1 MDSASLHV
9 LFAEARGIA
18 EDLMDVAGPV
28 TVSPG
33 LMHALAHTV
42 LDLLTTC
49 QHLHLQS
56 LRWRAAAA
64 GQTPPGDVR

>member
-1 MDSASLHV
+1 MDSATLHV

-33 LMHALAHTV
+33 LMHTLAHTV

-49 QHLHLQS
+49 QYLHRQNR
-56 LRWRAAAA
+56 RWMVVAAR
-64 GQTPPGDVR
+64 QTPPGDVR